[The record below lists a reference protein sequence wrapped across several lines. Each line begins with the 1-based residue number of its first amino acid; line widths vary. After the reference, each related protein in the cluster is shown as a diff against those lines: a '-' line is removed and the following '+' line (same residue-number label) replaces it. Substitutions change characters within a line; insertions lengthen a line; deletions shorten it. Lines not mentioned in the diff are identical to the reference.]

1 MKRRDRFELSL
12 IGIELLEEVVLD
24 VLEEARHWEPPLGT
38 AEVAYRAG
46 LPAPRERQMADFVLR
61 QLEKSGRV
69 REVRDGRRT
78 VGWRLSS

>member
-12 IGIELLEEVVLD
+12 IGIEILEDVVLD
-24 VLEEARHWEPPLGT
+24 VLTEARYWQPPLGT

-69 REVRDGRRT
+69 REIKQGRRT
-78 VGWRLSS
+78 VGWRLA